1 MNKADKAKK
10 ETQKKL
16 DKIDAQINDIETSL
30 NNESGVKKDIQRRG
44 DDNERLEKDINKYD
58 LKIATQEK
66 IILDARDKLKEL
78 NRKKQ
83 ELSPNMAN
91 HQLDVLEKQLKV

>member
-1 MNKADKAKK
+1 MAIRDEESYNLEVFIPLFKLRGYLLEISFDNKKSFCNL
-10 ETQKKL
+10 ERFL
-16 DKIDAQINDIETSL
+16 D
-30 NNESGVKKDIQRRG
+30 
-44 DDNERLEKDINKYD
+44 LEYFF
-58 LKIATQEK
+58 TQEK
-66 IILDARDKLKEL
+66 IIQDAKDKLKEL